1 MACALRGLRV
11 EGQAFRRRAK
21 GDRGLYLKKLELYGF
36 KSFADKTEL
45 EFEPGITAVV
55 GPNGS
60 GKSNI
65 SDAIRW
71 VLGEQSARIL
81 RGSKMQDVI
90 FSGTDKRKPLGY
102 AEVTLTLDNSDG
114 SLPLDFGEV
123 TITRRVFRSGEGEYY
138 INKAPCRLKDVFELF
153 MDTGVGKEAYSII
166 EQGKIDVILSAR
178 SEDRRAVFEEAAGI
192 VKYKTRKREALQ
204 KLEDTRYNLVRVSDI
219 LSELERQMG
228 PLSRQAEL
236 AKQYLDIESR
246 LAKLETSLLAWDLK
260 RLVRTREEHEAALK
274 AAQGEHA
281 SKEAAIGAMEAQA
294 EALKGRMAQAS
305 KAVDEARS
313 LLGKLMA
320 DRQAKGAELSILLER
335 VEGARVQRASI
346 VADIGSLDEKLEALD
361 ERLRKTS
368 AELAKAE
375 AELAKVQR
383 RTAERESEA
392 RGAQDK
398 LLADRARYEEIKAEV
413 IEALNRAS
421 AVKSAMADARAG
433 VQAAE
438 RTLARLRDAKE
449 ARKSALDLALAELNR
464 LEQERESVDMRRAGC
479 RARLSEFSERRAAL
493 AKMIR
498 ETSDRLAKGALAQEN
513 ARSRLKLLSDLEKA
527 MEGYGEGTKAVL
539 AAAKAGKL
547 SGIRGVIGDLVTV
560 PAGLETAM
568 EVALGAAVGDVVT
581 ETEDDAKAAVEYLK
595 RTGAGRATF
604 LPLRMLRP
612 RTLTQEER
620 GILSSLRVVGV
631 ASEVLGH
638 DPALRPAVEFLLG
651 RTVIT
656 RNMDEALAAAKALDA
671 RARVVTLDGD
681 VVNPGGAITGGSR
694 PSQRSGVFARKREM
708 EDLAK
713 ELDALA
719 ASSAALA
726 AKLEELEAEDQGLL
740 AESQELARELEALDI
755 SAVRLD
761 AERKGLLEKRE
772 AAVRELEGI
781 EYEESVQL
789 TGIEELSHKLD
800 ELAAELAAAEQ
811 ERTRLEEEA
820 AVLRQSIQ
828 LCEEALSQAQSEV
841 TRVRVDLAS
850 LEERRASLLR
860 EQKDLEAQSAGLM
873 AQREARQKELSELDR
888 RTGEWQAAIEELR
901 EKLAELESQVQE
913 ASARLSELTR
923 AEGELAA
930 ELSELEA
937 GLKAARRASEQ
948 ASSRERSIELSL
960 ERAKMHAEQVASRL
974 KELYGLSVQEAL
986 AMDVT
991 VSDRDA
997 LSAEV
1002 EQTRERLRALGPVN
1016 IGAIQEYDILKER
1029 YDFLRAQHDDL
1040 VEARDSLSKVIE
1052 EIERTSKEQF
1062 VKTFEAIRA
1071 EFSGVFETLFGGGK
1085 ADLVLADPENP
1096 LESGIEIVAQ
1106 PPGKRLT
1113 SLMLLSGGEKS
1124 LTAVALLFAVLKVK
1138 PTPFCVLDE
1147 IDAALDEAN
1156 VARFSELL
1164 QAMSEKVQFI
1174 VVTHRRRTMEVADAI
1189 YGVTMEES
1197 GISKL
1202 VSIKLE
1208 RERSA

>member
-1 MACALRGLRV
+1 M
-11 EGQAFRRRAK
+11 
-21 GDRGLYLKKLELYGF
+21 YLKKLELYGF

-45 EFEPGITAVV
+45 EFEPGLTAVV

-123 TITRRVFRSGEGEYY
+123 TVTRRVFRSGEGEYY
-138 INKAPCRLKDVFELF
+138 INKAQCRLKDVYELF

-192 VKYKTRKREALQ
+192 VKYKTRKREAIQ

-236 AKQYLDIESR
+236 ARQYLAIESR
-246 LAKLETSLLAWDLK
+246 LSQLETSLLAWDLK
-260 RLVRTREEHEAALK
+260 RFVKTRDEHEAALK
-274 AAQGEHA
+274 AAQDEHA
-281 SKEAAIGAMEAQA
+281 SREAAVATMEAQA
-294 EALKGRMAQAS
+294 EAVKARMAQAS

-313 LLGKLMA
+313 LVGKLTV
-320 DRQAKGAELSILLER
+320 DRQAKETELSVLSER
-335 VEGARVQRASI
+335 IEGARAQRASI
-346 VADIGSLDEKLEALD
+346 VADIGGLD
-361 ERLRKTS
+361 ERLAALSERARKTS
-368 AELAKAE
+368 DDLARAEDELAKA
-375 AELAKVQR
+375 KS

-392 RGAQDK
+392 KVAQDR
-398 LLADRARYEEIKAEV
+398 LLADRGRYEEIKAEV
-413 IEALNRAS
+413 IEVLNRAS
-421 AVKSAMADARAG
+421 AVKSAMADARAEM
-433 VQAAE
+433 QAAE
-438 RTLARLRDAKE
+438 RALARVRDSAE
-449 ARKSALDLALAELNR
+449 ARKKALDLALAELDR
-464 LEQERESVDMRRAGC
+464 LDQERGSVELARAGC
-479 RARLSEFSERRAAL
+479 RARLTGLSERRAAL

-498 ETSDRLAKGALAQEN
+498 ETSDGLARGALSQEN
-513 ARSRLKLLSDLEKA
+513 VRSRLKVLSDLEKA
-527 MEGYGEGTKAVL
+527 MEGYGQGTKAVL
-539 AAAKAGKL
+539 AAARAGRL
-547 SGIRGVIGDLVTV
+547 PGIRGVIGDLVAV

-568 EVALGAAVGDVVT
+568 EVALGPAIGDVVT
-581 ETEDDAKAAVEYLK
+581 ETEDDAKAAVEHLK

-612 RTLTQEER
+612 RTLTDEEQR
-620 GILSSLRVVGV
+620 ILSRLSVVGV
-631 ASEVLGH
+631 ASEVLEY
-638 DPALRPAVEFLLG
+638 DPMLKAAVDFLLG
-651 RTVIT
+651 RTVIVRT
-656 RNMDEALAAAKALDA
+656 MDDALAAARALDA
-671 RARVVTLDGD
+671 KVRVVTLDGD

-708 EDLAK
+708 EDLSR
-713 ELDALA
+713 ELDSLA
-719 ASSAALA
+719 AASAALS
-726 AKLEELEAEDQGLL
+726 AKLDELQAEDRNLLTESEELARKLESLDVAAARLEAEH
-740 AESQELARELEALDI
+740 R
-755 SAVRLD
+755 
-761 AERKGLLEKRE
+761 GLLEKRE
-772 AAVRELEGI
+772 AAARELEGI

-789 TGIEELSHKLD
+789 ASIAQLSEKLD
-800 ELAAELAAAEQ
+800 GLAAELAAV
-811 ERTRLEEEA
+811 EEERARLDGEGA
-820 AVLRQSIQ
+820 ALRDAIQSR
-828 LCEEALSQAQSEV
+828 EEALSQAQSEV
-841 TRVRVDLAS
+841 TRVKVDLAS

-860 EQKDLEAQSAGLM
+860 ERRDLDAQAAAIV
-873 AQREARQKELSELDR
+873 AQRKARQQDLSELDR
-888 RTGEWQAAIEELR
+888 RTGEWLAAIEEAKER
-901 EKLAELESQVQE
+901 LAELEAQVRE
-913 ASARLSELTR
+913 ASERLSGLSQ
-923 AEGELAA
+923 AEGELAG
-930 ELSELEA
+930 ELSEIEA

-960 ERAKMHAEQVASRL
+960 ERARMQVEQVASRL
-974 KELYGLSVQEAL
+974 KELYGLSVDKVL
-986 AMDVT
+986 AMDVM
-991 VSDRDA
+991 VSDRDT

-1002 EQTRERLRALGPVN
+1002 EETRERLRALGPVN
-1016 IGAIQEYDILKER
+1016 IGAIQEYDTLKER
-1029 YDFLRAQHDDL
+1029 HDFLRAQHDDL

-1052 EIERTSKEQF
+1052 EIDRTSKEQF
-1062 VKTFEAIRA
+1062 MRTFEAIRA
-1071 EFSGVFETLFGGGK
+1071 EFSDVFETLFGGGR
-1085 ADLVLADPENP
+1085 ADLILADPENP

-1113 SLMLLSGGEKS
+1113 NLMLLSGGEKS
-1124 LTAVALLFAVLKVK
+1124 LTAVALLFAILKVK

-1174 VVTHRRRTMEVADAI
+1174 VVTHRKRTMEMADAI

-1208 RERSA
+1208 RQRSA